1 MNYHNRWIATLLL
14 AMALAGCAGLRPADT
29 EPLRNH
35 MLDAQ
40 LEPASQPH
48 PLPLTLLISAPRA
61 APGFD
66 TPRMAYVR
74 HPNVLEYFAQN
85 QWADTPARMLWP
97 LLVRAM
103 EQKTGFNAAVPAS
116 GLVKGDIRLDTEIIQ
131 IQQEF
136 TSSPSRMH
144 ITLRAQLV
152 EQTHYRVLAARTFE
166 VFENADKDDPDGG
179 AAAANRAIGKLIGE
193 VLDFSVVNGKRY
205 FEGKK
210 IK

>member
-1 MNYHNRWIATLLL
+1 MMNYLNRWITALLL
-14 AMALAGCAGLRPADT
+14 AMALAGCTGLRPAET

-35 MLDAQ
+35 MLNAQ
-40 LEPASQPH
+40 LEPASPPH
-48 PLPLTLLISAPRA
+48 PVPLTLLIGAPRA

-66 TPRMAYVR
+66 TPRMAYIR

-103 EQKTGFNAAVPAS
+103 EQKAGFSAAVPAS

-152 EQTHYRVLAARTFE
+152 EQTHYRVLASQTFE

-179 AAAANRAIGKLIGE
+179 VAAANRAIRNLIGK
-193 VLDFSVVNGKRY
+193 VSDFSVLNGKKY
-205 FEGKK
+205 LGDKK
-210 IK
+210 